1 MSAPMYVCIC
11 NAVTE
16 KMIRQA
22 AAEGVRSLG
31 ELTRRTGCSG
41 DCGSCAD
48 LAEEVLRDAHRR
60 TRVAFRLPLVAQ
72 AA

>member
-1 MSAPMYVCIC
+1 MYVCIC
-11 NAVTE
+11 NAVTD
-16 KMIRQA
+16 KMIREA
-22 AAEGVRSLG
+22 AAEGVSSLA

-48 LAEEVLRDAHRR
+48 LAEEILRDARGRR
-60 TRVAFRLPLVAQ
+60 PRVRFGLPLVAQ

>member
-1 MSAPMYVCIC
+1 MYVCIC

-22 AAEGVRSLG
+22 AAEGVRSLS

-41 DCGSCAD
+41 ECGSCAD

-60 TRVAFRLPLVAQ
+60 SRLQFNLPLIAQ

>member
-1 MSAPMYVCIC
+1 MFTHMYVCIC

-41 DCGSCAD
+41 DCGSCAN
-48 LAEEVLRDAHRR
+48 LAEELLRDAHRR
-60 TRVAFRLPLVAQ
+60 PHTAFSLPLIAQ

>member
-1 MSAPMYVCIC
+1 MYVCIC

-16 KMIRQA
+16 KMIREA
-22 AAEGVRSLG
+22 AAEGVRSLA

-48 LAEEVLRDAHRR
+48 LAEEVLRDAHARR
-60 TRVAFRLPLVAQ
+60 KPRLNLGLPLIAQ